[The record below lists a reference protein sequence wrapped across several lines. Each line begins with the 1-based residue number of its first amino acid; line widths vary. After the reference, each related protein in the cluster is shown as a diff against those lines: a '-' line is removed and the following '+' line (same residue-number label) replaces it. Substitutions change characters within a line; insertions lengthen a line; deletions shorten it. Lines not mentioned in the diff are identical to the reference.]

1 MTLKKKR
8 PNRET
13 ISATFER
20 NQLKRKIYA
29 ILKWSI
35 YSIWKIEKFYLNLE
49 VQGCTRLS
57 PILSFT
63 HVCLKCEPLTH
74 KNKLVAPLHGCL
86 PSLAS
91 SSSLDI
97 WSQISLCCGSV
108 SSNLKVGSLNPKK
121 NKTKRANYGSRFIY
135 LWI

>member
-1 MTLKKKR
+1 M
-8 PNRET
+8 
-13 ISATFER
+13 
-20 NQLKRKIYA
+20 
-29 ILKWSI
+29 
-35 YSIWKIEKFYLNLE
+35 E

-57 PILSFT
+57 SILSFT

-74 KNKLVAPLHGCL
+74 KIKLVAPLHGCL

-97 WSQISLCCGSV
+97 WSQISVCCGSV

-121 NKTKRANYGSRFIY
+121 KQNKESKLWVSVYLFMNLVSKTEEIRTFGLSVTTQIKLLNFGICGTTFLKVIY
-135 LWI
+135 LYIT